1 MRHLITGGAGFIG
14 SHLAEHLLRRGD
26 RVVALDDLSTGSHQN
41 IDHLPATGRFTFVQG
56 SVLDWPLV
64 DELVAAADDV
74 YHLAAAVGVRLII
87 ERRVQSLVTNT
98 LGTEHVLR
106 AAEKHRKPVLITS
119 SSEVYGTSDAI
130 PFREDA
136 GVALGSTMRPRWGYG
151 CTKAFDEFLAFAYAQ
166 ERGLRVV
173 VARLFNTVG
182 PRQTGQFGMVV
193 PRFVRQA
200 LAGESI
206 TVWGNGTQTRCFT
219 WVGDVVEALPR
230 LLEEPNAWGTVVN
243 IGSAE
248 EVTVR
253 DLAERVRART
263 ASASPIQMV
272 PYAEALGANFDDM
285 YRRVPSLERARSLIG
300 YQPSLGID
308 RILDKIIEHER
319 ETAMSERRK
328 ANTHAVP

>member
-26 RVVALDDLSTGSHQN
+26 EVVVLDDLSTGARDNVDRFS
-41 IDHLPATGRFTFVQG
+41 AGGRFTLVEG
-56 SVLDWPLV
+56 SIVDRPLV

-87 ERRVQSLVTNT
+87 ERRVDSLVTNT
-98 LGTEHVLR
+98 LGTEHVLC
-106 AAEKHRKPVLITS
+106 AAEKHRRPVLIAS
-119 SSEVYGTSDAI
+119 SSEVYGASEAV

-136 GVALGSTMRPRWGYG
+136 AVSLGPTTRPRWGYG

-166 ERGLRVV
+166 ERGLTVV
-173 VARLFNTVG
+173 VARLFNTIG
-182 PRQTGQFGMVV
+182 PRQIGRFGMVV
-193 PRFVRQA
+193 PRFVKQA
-200 LAGESI
+200 LAGEAI
-206 TVWGNGTQTRCFT
+206 TVWGDGKQTRCFT
-219 WVGDVVEALPR
+219 WVGDVVDALPR
-230 LLEEPNAWGTVVN
+230 LLAEPRAWGTVVN

-263 ASASPIQMV
+263 GSASAIELV
-272 PYAEALGANFDDM
+272 PYVQALGSEFDDM
-285 YRRVPSLERARSLIG
+285 QRRVPSLERARMLIG

-308 RILDKIIEHER
+308 DILDRVIEHER
-319 ETAMSERRK
+319 TLATSSRRS
-328 ANTHAVP
+328 TVP